1 MREQLYDPFGDETID
16 ATTRAPI
23 GNVLSHVGIAAFW
36 CIVAV
41 LVVARVFYFGG

>member
-23 GNVLSHVGIAAFW
+23 ANGLSYVGIGAFGW
-36 CIVAV
+36 IVAV
-41 LVVARVFYFGG
+41 LVAARVFYFG